1 MSTWWTP
8 ISSKTKLRVGRLV
21 KAHGLKG
28 AIKLELYTDS
38 PNERFAPGS
47 VLELQVPETSPWF
60 GKTVTVNELRWY
72 NQSPVIFLKDVD
84 DRTAAESL
92 IKAILLVDTDVSALP
107 VEPDAWYDHQLVGL
121 KVLRDGKQV
130 GEVIRVEHLP
140 AQDLLAV
147 ETASGEVLVPFVK
160 AIVPE
165 VDIKAGTLTVTPPGG
180 LFETLEDDAPGAE
193 KGIPAEIEGL
203 TEVVEED

>member
-47 VLELQVPETSPWF
+47 VLELQVPESSPWF

-72 NQSPVIFLKDVD
+72 NQAPVIFLKDVD
-84 DRTAAESL
+84 DRTTAESL

-121 KVLRDGKQV
+121 KVLRDNQQI
-130 GEVIRVEHLP
+130 GEVIRVDHLP

-165 VDIKAGTLTVTPPGG
+165 VDIQAGSLTVTPPGG
-180 LFETLEDDAPGAE
+180 LVESIEDDAPGAE
-193 KGIPAEIEGL
+193 KGIPASIEGL

>member
-47 VLELQVPETSPWF
+47 VLELQVPESSPWF

-72 NQSPVIFLKDVD
+72 NQAPVIFLKDVD
-84 DRTAAESL
+84 DRTTAESL

-121 KVLRDGKQV
+121 KVLRDNQQIGQ
-130 GEVIRVEHLP
+130 VIRVDHLP

-165 VDIKAGTLTVTPPGG
+165 VDIQAGSLTVTPPGG
-180 LFETLEDDAPGAE
+180 LFESIEDDAPGAE
-193 KGIPAEIEGL
+193 KGIPASIEGL